1 MVKRNRSVLRPVVTT
16 QGANLVSH
24 AGAGVLAELAD
35 RVGVTGGLTALF
47 ARRGH
52 RWRTREPGV
61 TLVQVATAIADGA
74 RRVRGVD
81 VVRQSGLFPQVA
93 SYSTVWRTIYRLGGP
108 LEVHGVGG
116 VLAAARERA
125 WAAAPPGRV
134 PQALTIDIDSTLVDV
149 HSDKERAA
157 PTYKRG
163 YGMHPIG
170 AWCDDTGEPL
180 AALLRPGNAGA
191 NNAVDHIDVVGLAV
205 DALPAAYQVG
215 HHPGNDAD
223 LVAHPV
229 LVRADSAGASH
240 AFLAHLRN
248 RNLGFS
254 IGYQIS
260 PAVHTAL
267 DQLDDQTW
275 APALNGN
282 GEPRDGAQVAELT
295 GLVPLKAWPAGTRLI
310 CRRERPHPGAQLSLF
325 DQHHGWR
332 HTAFLTDSQDA
343 NIAALELR
351 HRQHA
356 RVEDRIRTWKTCGLL
371 DLPHWDYGSNEAW
384 LTLTIIA
391 TTLIAWLQLTC
402 LHGDLAKAEPNTLR
416 YQLFHTAARLTT
428 HARRPTL
435 HLDRTWPWAHHLA
448 TAYQHLRTA
457 YPDP

>member
-1 MVKRNRSVLRPVVTT
+1 MVKRNRSVLRPAVTT
-16 QGANLVSH
+16 KGANLVSH
-24 AGAGVLAELAD
+24 AGVGVLAELAD
-35 RVGVTGGLTALF
+35 RVGVTAGLTGLF

-52 RWRTREPGV
+52 RWRAHEPGV
-61 TLVQVATAIADGA
+61 TLVQVATAIAGGA

-108 LEVHGVGG
+108 LEVHGVGE

-125 WAAAPPGRV
+125 WAAAPEGRV
-134 PQALTIDIDSTLVDV
+134 PHGLTIDVDSTLVDV
-149 HSDKERAA
+149 HSDKEAAA

-170 AWCDDTGEPL
+170 AWCDDTAEPL

-191 NNAVDHIDVVGLAV
+191 NSAVDHIDVVGLAI

-215 HHPGNDAD
+215 HQPGDDPAT
-223 LVAHPV
+223 VAHPV

-240 AFLAHLRN
+240 AFLAHLRD

-254 IGYQIS
+254 VGYQTGA
-260 PAVHTAL
+260 AVQGAL
-267 DQLDDQTW
+267 AHLQDAAW
-275 APALNGN
+275 APAVNGD
-282 GEPRDGAQVAELT
+282 GAARDGAQVAELT
-295 GLVPLKAWPAGTRLI
+295 TLVPLDAWPEGTRLV

-325 DQHHGWR
+325 DTVQGWR
-332 HTAFLTDSQDA
+332 HTAFLTDTPGGDLP
-343 NIAALELR
+343 ALELR
-351 HRQHA
+351 HRRHA

-384 LTLTIIA
+384 LALTVIA
-391 TTLIAWLQLTC
+391 ATLIAWLQLTA

-416 YQLFHTAARLTT
+416 YQLFHVAGRLTR
-428 HARRPTL
+428 HAGRLTL
-435 HLDRTWPWAHHLA
+435 ALDRTWPWRHHLA
-448 TAYQHLRTA
+448 RAYQRLRA
-457 YPDP
+457 ALPDP